1 MAVRFEYACKPLSA
15 CAEIHRWIL
24 MNVCDAEISSGVK
37 MRCVQAACAKFSQI
51 TNVIA

>member
-37 MRCVQAACAKFSQI
+37 ILDVCRPRVQNSLRLLM
-51 TNVIA
+51 